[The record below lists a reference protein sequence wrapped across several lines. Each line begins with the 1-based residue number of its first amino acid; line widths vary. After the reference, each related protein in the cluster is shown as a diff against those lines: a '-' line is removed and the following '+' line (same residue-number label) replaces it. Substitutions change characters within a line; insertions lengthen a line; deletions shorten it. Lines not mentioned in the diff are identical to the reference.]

1 MNIKEFMNT
10 KSYQDFIKNNP
21 GKGNLKIRAYAA
33 SEALPVSGLRI
44 VVSSTINNQKI
55 IFFDGLTD
63 SSGMINTI
71 SLPAPQLNLNNLEV
85 PATIRYE
92 IDAFFDNQVGKRSF
106 YVNITADIRPI
117 LILSLNAHHQLFV
130 LFMV

>member
-71 SLPAPQLNLNNLEV
+71 SLQL
-85 PATIRYE
+85 
-92 IDAFFDNQVGKRSF
+92 
-106 YVNITADIRPI
+106 
-117 LILSLNAHHQLFV
+117 LS
-130 LFMV
+130 